1 MDGTALLY
9 RCNKLK
15 AMAKKPGIGVRV
27 DANSV
32 QRTQRAFDSFGE
44 AVKKGVRNKI
54 TETGYLIRTDAQRG
68 APVLYGLLR
77 SSIYID
83 NRGRMLADAA
93 PSDPRGQF
101 VVPFPR
107 SLPNGSDVL
116 VGSALRYANRM
127 EHEHPTKS
135 GFLQNAF
142 DRHAPKALEE
152 IEALLNREAK

>member
-1 MDGTALLY
+1 
-9 RCNKLK
+9 
-15 AMAKKPGIGVRV
+15 MARKPGIGVRA

-32 QRTQRAFDSFGE
+32 KRTQRAYDSFGA
-44 AVKKGVRNKI
+44 AVNKGVRNKI

-68 APVLYGLLR
+68 APVLYGVLR

-83 NRGRMLADAA
+83 NRGRMLADR
-93 PSDPRGQF
+93 PSQDPRGQYLI
-101 VVPFPR
+101 PFPR
-107 SLPNGSDVL
+107 SLPNGFDVL
-116 VGSALRYANRM
+116 VGSAIVYANRW

>member
-1 MDGTALLY
+1 
-9 RCNKLK
+9 
-15 AMAKKPGIGVRV
+15 MAKKPGIGVRA

-32 QRTQRAFDSFGE
+32 KRTQRAYDSVGE
-44 AVKKGVRNKI
+44 AVNKGVRNKI
-54 TETGYLIRTDAQRG
+54 TETGFLIRTDAQRG
-68 APVLYGLLR
+68 APVFYGLLR

-83 NRGRMLADAA
+83 NRGRVLSDQ
-93 PSDPRGQF
+93 PPQDPRNQF
-101 VVPFPR
+101 IVPFPR
-107 SLPNGSDVL
+107 SLKNGFDVL

>member
-1 MDGTALLY
+1 M
-9 RCNKLK
+9 
-15 AMAKKPGIGVRV
+15 
-27 DANSV
+27 
-32 QRTQRAFDSFGE
+32 
-44 AVKKGVRNKI
+44 
-54 TETGYLIRTDAQRG
+54 
-68 APVLYGLLR
+68 LYGLLR

-83 NRGRMLADAA
+83 NRGRVLSDQ
-93 PSDPRGQF
+93 PPQDPRNQF
-101 VVPFPR
+101 IVPFPR
-107 SLPNGSDVL
+107 SLKNGFDVL